1 MKIVLAMFI
10 FVSVLLADRDGGP
23 YIGVGY
29 GVSSYDSN
37 SVFMIEKENE
47 SEAFTFYTGAYINK
61 YFSVEFNYLDFNMGD
76 SYSVVDY
83 TDSNQ
88 KVSFT
93 TYNVST
99 LAHYAFFDDMLDF
112 YAKFG
117 VGSMSSKGVKASD
130 FTMLYGG
137 GVGLRFSEMFS
148 MKVAYDRYMVDY
160 TSQNSADKKMN
171 LDFIYTAFEVQF

>member
-1 MKIVLAMFI
+1 MKIVLAILMF
-10 FVSVLLADRDGGP
+10 VGVLLADRDGGP

-29 GVSSYDSN
+29 GVSKYDSN
-37 SVFMIEKENE
+37 SVFKIDKENE
-47 SEAFTFYTGAYINK
+47 SGAFTFYAGAYINK
-61 YFSVEFNYLDFNMGD
+61 HLSVEFNYLDFNIED

-83 TDSNQ
+83 RDTNQ

-99 LAHYAFFDDMLDF
+99 LAHYAFFNDILDF

-117 VGSMSSKGVKASD
+117 VGNMSSKGINAND

-160 TSQNSADKKMN
+160 NQGIIDKRMN